1 MIYKNLSGMTSTF
14 YGVTFN
20 PGDTKC
26 VPGIINAPNFI
37 PVAKLPETVSEKS
50 TDNNTPAPKPTEETD
65 TEEKVDGRR
74 KSKTKGLNIDGTD
87 IS

>member
-1 MIYKNLSGMTSTF
+1 MVYQNLSGLTKVF

-20 PGDTKC
+20 AGDIKY
-26 VPGIINAPNFI
+26 VPGVINAPNFI

-50 TDNNTPAPKPTEETD
+50 TDNNISTPKPSAVV

>member
-1 MIYKNLSGMTSTF
+1 MIYKNLSGLTQTF
-14 YGVTFN
+14 YGVAFA
-20 PGDTKC
+20 PGETKF

-50 TDNNTPAPKPTEETD
+50 ADNNKTVPNLETPDA
-65 TEEKVDGRR
+65 EEKVDGRR

-87 IS
+87 NC